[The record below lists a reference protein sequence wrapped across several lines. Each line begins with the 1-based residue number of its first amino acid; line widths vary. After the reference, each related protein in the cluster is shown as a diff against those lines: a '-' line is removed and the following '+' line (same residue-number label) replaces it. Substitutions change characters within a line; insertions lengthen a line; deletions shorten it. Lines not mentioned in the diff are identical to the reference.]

1 MKNKKSM
8 KLKSIAILIIAM
20 TLLLTVSVF
29 AESYSHTK
37 RAELFP
43 YTKVRGTSIVSTRYG
58 KCTVTINN
66 GMPVSGSPRLEGSIK
81 YTYTD
86 RKTNVNYTKE
96 QKFHR
101 PANNNPYAI
110 ESIQYRPG
118 TDKDYRSLR
127 TEGFHKVSWNDQ
139 TWTANTSVCYKGW

>member
-1 MKNKKSM
+1 
-8 KLKSIAILIIAM
+8 M

-37 RAELFP
+37 QARLS

-58 KCTVTINN
+58 KCAVTINN
-66 GMPVSGSPRLEGSIK
+66 GNYVSGSPRLEGSIK

-86 RKTNVNYTKE
+86 IKTNKFYTKE
-96 QKFHR
+96 QKFH
-101 PANNNPYAI
+101 PYSNPYAI

-118 TDKDYRSLR
+118 TDKDYRSIR
-127 TEGFHKVSWNDQ
+127 TEGFHKVSWNNQ
-139 TWTANTSVCYKGW
+139 TWTAYTSVYYKGW

>member
-29 AESYSHTK
+29 AESSIHTK
-37 RAELFP
+37 QARLP
-43 YTKVRGTSIVSTRYG
+43 YTKVRGASIVSTSYG

-86 RKTNVNYTKE
+86 RNTNAIYTKE
-96 QKFHR
+96 QKFH
-101 PANNNPYAI
+101 PYNNPYAI
-110 ESIQYRPG
+110 ESIKYRPSPA
-118 TDKDYRSLR
+118 KNYRSFR
-127 TEGFHKVSWNDQ
+127 TEGFHKVSWYDQ
-139 TWTANTSVCYKGW
+139 TWTAYTSVFYQGK

>member
-37 RAELFP
+37 KAELL
-43 YTKVRGTSIVSTRYG
+43 YRKVRGTSIVSTRYG

-96 QKFHR
+96 QKFH
-101 PANNNPYAI
+101 PYSNPYAI
-110 ESIQYRPG
+110 QSTQYRPG
-118 TDKDYRSLR
+118 TDKDYRSFR

-139 TWTANTSVCYKGW
+139 TWTANTSVYYKGW